1 MWNRVLLYLNMA
13 QLSVIS
19 KTIAAVVLK
28 IKKFL
33 TIETREHFTE
43 SAIERS
49 SSNLQLVAITKI
61 N

>member
-1 MWNRVLLYLNMA
+1 MA

-28 IKKFL
+28 TKKFL
-33 TIETREHFTE
+33 TIEMRKHFTE
-43 SAIERS
+43 SATERS

-61 N
+61 I